1 MKELLFISMCGAFV
15 VAGFVTKDK
24 PQKRQSCE
32 CRCDCY
38 WRGKEDGRIEVRKAD
53 AERRAARSRG
63 DELPE
68 FMNSENWPENMPAV
82 N

>member
-1 MKELLFISMCGAFV
+1 MKDLLTYLVCGA
-15 VAGFVTKDK
+15 VTGAAVFALPSPEK
-24 PQKRQSCE
+24 PNA

-38 WRGKEDGRIEVRKAD
+38 YRGKEDGRKEVRKAD

-68 FMNSENWPENMPAV
+68 FMDREGWSPNMPDV